1 MGVSFHVTDNSKDAI
16 SAMKSQVK
24 QAMEACGKEME
35 ANAKNRVHVRTGAL
49 RNSIEYEAGDDYAAV
64 GSDLDY
70 ALTEEMRDGGGHDF
84 IKPAV
89 SEHVSDYENIIKSA
103 LEK

>member
-1 MGVSFHVTDNSKDAI
+1 MGVSFSVTDNSKDVI
-16 SAMKSQVK
+16 SAMKSQLK

-49 RNSIEYEAGDDYAAV
+49 RDSITHESGDGYAAV

-70 ALTEEMRDGGGHDF
+70 ALAEEMRGGGGHDF

-89 SEHVSDYENIIKSA
+89 SEHVSDYESIIKSA
-103 LEK
+103 LEG

>member
-1 MGVSFHVTDNSKDAI
+1 MGMSFRVTDNSKDVI
-16 SAMKSQVK
+16 SAMKAQVR

-49 RNSIEYEAGDDYAAV
+49 RDSIKHETGDDYAAV

-70 ALTEEMRDGGGHDF
+70 ALVEEMRGGGGHDF

-89 SEHVSDYENIIKSA
+89 SGHVEDYKQIIEEAIKS
-103 LEK
+103 